1 MSYGRRNRK
10 TTPPRLRLRKPRPY
24 VRPRPRGEPLTG
36 RARVFWYSLYA
47 ALILAA
53 ILVIV
58 LARH

>member
-1 MSYGRRNRK
+1 MAYGRRNRK

-24 VRPRPRGEPLTG
+24 IEPGPRSEPLAG

-47 ALILAA
+47 VLIVGGIVLIL
-53 ILVIV
+53 